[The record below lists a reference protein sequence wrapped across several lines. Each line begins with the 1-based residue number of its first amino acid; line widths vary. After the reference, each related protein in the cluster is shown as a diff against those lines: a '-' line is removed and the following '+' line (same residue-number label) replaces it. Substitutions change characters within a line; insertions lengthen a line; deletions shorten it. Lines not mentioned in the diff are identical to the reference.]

1 MTVFDALYDAGQT
14 IIMVTHE
21 PHITAHA
28 RRVITLRDGMIESHD
43 SSQPVP
49 SAAIA
54 LQQIWAHKLKSA
66 FTLIGVVI
74 GITFLIAVI
83 TVVEGVNRY
92 VQDDFAGAIFGVN
105 TFTVVRRSQV
115 QTGAESEERRR
126 RQARNPY
133 LTMHDVEVVRQA
145 VTDAWRFSYSVDRGF
160 DRVSYKERHRRNIR
174 VVGGSDGYE
183 AMQGW
188 EVAVGRGLSPLDE
201 RRALK
206 VAVIGAEIAERLFP
220 DVTPI
225 GKRIRLGA
233 TRLEV
238 VGVWEKQGGLLGVI
252 RDASVLVPI
261 STYRQTMA
269 WRKDRV
275 EEIQVKMRSTAE
287 MEAAMLEV
295 EASLRR
301 DRKLRPGVENN
312 FWLQTSSDLL
322 GAWETI
328 NRILFAALPGLV
340 SISLVVG
347 GIVIMNIMLLSV
359 AGRIR
364 EIGVRKALGARRRDI
379 LFQFLAESSTL
390 SLVGAAVG
398 IALGIGM
405 GQAVD
410 ALSPLPASVPMW
422 AIVVSLLLGLL
433 VGVGSG
439 IYPAYRAARQ
449 DPIVALRYE

>member
-1 MTVFDALYDAGQT
+1 MRILEG
-14 IIMVTHE
+14 I
-21 PHITAHA
+21 
-28 RRVITLRDGMIESHD
+28 R
-43 SSQPVP
+43 
-49 SAAIA
+49 IA

-66 FTLIGVVI
+66 FTLVGVII

-115 QTGAESEERRR
+115 STGPESEERRR
-126 RQARNPY
+126 RQERNPY

-145 VTDAWRFSYSVDRGF
+145 VPDAWRFSYSVDRGF
-160 DRVSYKERHRRNIR
+160 NQVSYEELSRRNVR
-174 VVGGSDGYE
+174 VIGGSDGYE
-183 AMQGW
+183 TMQGW
-188 EVAVGRGLSPLDE
+188 EVERGRGLTPLDE
-201 RRALK
+201 RKSLK
-206 VAVIGAEIAERLFP
+206 VAVIGADIADKLFP
-220 DVTPI
+220 ESTPI

-233 TRLEV
+233 NRLEV
-238 VGVWEKQGGLLGVI
+238 VGVWERQGGLLGMI
-252 RDASVLVPI
+252 RDASILVPI

-269 WRKDRV
+269 WRRDRV
-275 EEIQVKMRSTAE
+275 EEIQVKTRSTEE
-287 MEAAMLEV
+287 MEAAMLDV
-295 EASLRR
+295 EAALRR
-301 DRKLRPGVENN
+301 DRKLRPGMDNN
-312 FWLQTSSDLL
+312 FWLQTSNDLL

-328 NRILFAALPGLV
+328 NRVLFAALPGLV

-364 EIGVRKALGARRRDI
+364 EIGIRKALGARRRDI

-390 SLVGAAVG
+390 SVAGAG
-398 IALGIGM
+398 LGIVLGILM
-405 GQAVD
+405 GKTVD
-410 ALSPLPASVPMW
+410 ALTPVPASVPMW
-422 AIVVSLLLGLL
+422 AIVLSLVLGLL

-449 DPIVALRYE
+449 DPIVALRYD

>member
-1 MTVFDALYDAGQT
+1 VRILEG
-14 IIMVTHE
+14 I
-21 PHITAHA
+21 
-28 RRVITLRDGMIESHD
+28 R
-43 SSQPVP
+43 
-49 SAAIA
+49 IA

-66 FTLIGVVI
+66 FTLIGVII

-83 TVVEGVNRY
+83 TIVEGMNRY

-115 QTGAESEERRR
+115 QTGAESQERRR

-133 LTMHDVEVVRQA
+133 LTMRDVEVVRRA
-145 VTDAWRFSYSVDRGF
+145 VPDAWRFAYSVDRGF
-160 DRVSYKERHRRNIR
+160 RRVSYEERSRRNIR
-174 VVGGSDGYE
+174 VIGGSDGYE

-188 EVAVGRGLSPLDE
+188 DVAEGRGLSPLDE
-201 RRALK
+201 RRSLK

-220 DVTPI
+220 EVSPI
-225 GKRIRLGA
+225 GKRIRLGS
-233 TRLEV
+233 TRLEI
-238 VGVWEKQGGLLGVI
+238 VGVWERQGGLLGAI
-252 RDASVLVPI
+252 RDASILVPI
-261 STYRQTMA
+261 STFRETMA
-269 WRKDRV
+269 WRRDRIG
-275 EEIQVKMRSTAE
+275 EITVKSRSSEE

-295 EASLRR
+295 EAALRR
-301 DRKLRPGVENN
+301 DRKLRPAEENS

-322 GAWETI
+322 GAWEKI

-364 EIGVRKALGARRRDI
+364 EIGIRKALGARRRDI

-390 SLVGAAVG
+390 SLAGAVIG
-398 IALGIGM
+398 IGLGIGM
-405 GQAVD
+405 GKTVD
-410 ALSPLPASVPMW
+410 ALTPLPASVPIW
-422 AIVVSLLLGLL
+422 AIVVSLVLGLA
-433 VGVGSG
+433 VGIGSG
-439 IYPAYRAARQ
+439 IYPAYRAAKQ

>member
-1 MTVFDALYDAGQT
+1 MMRLLEG
-14 IIMVTHE
+14 I
-21 PHITAHA
+21 
-28 RRVITLRDGMIESHD
+28 L
-43 SSQPVP
+43 
-49 SAAIA
+49 IA

>member
-1 MTVFDALYDAGQT
+1 MRILEG
-14 IIMVTHE
+14 I
-21 PHITAHA
+21 
-28 RRVITLRDGMIESHD
+28 R
-43 SSQPVP
+43 
-49 SAAIA
+49 IA
-54 LQQIWAHKLKSA
+54 LSQIWAHKLKSV
-66 FTLIGVVI
+66 FTLVGVII

-92 VQDDFAGAIFGVN
+92 VQDDFAGSLFGVN

-115 QTGAESEERRR
+115 STGAESEERRR
-126 RQARNPY
+126 RQARNPF
-133 LTMHDVEVVRQA
+133 LTMHDVDVVRDA
-145 VTDAWRFSYSVDRGF
+145 VPEAWRFSYSVDRGF
-160 DRVSYKERHRRNIR
+160 DRVSYEGRSRRNIR
-174 VVGGSDGYE
+174 VIGGSDGYE

-188 EVAVGRGLSPLDE
+188 NVVQGRGLSPLDE

-220 DVTPI
+220 DVSPI
-225 GKRIRLGA
+225 GRRIRLGA
-233 TRLEV
+233 SRVEV
-238 VGVWEKQGGLLGVI
+238 VGVWEKQGGLLGVV
-252 RDASVLVPI
+252 RDASVLMPL

-269 WRKDRV
+269 WRRDMV
-275 EEIQVKMRSTAE
+275 EEIQVKLRSTEE

-295 EASLRR
+295 EAALRR
-301 DRKLRPGVENN
+301 DRKLRPGDENN

-322 GAWETI
+322 SAWETI

-379 LFQFLAESSTL
+379 LLQFLAESSTL
-390 SLVGAAVG
+390 SLAGAAVG
-398 IALGIGM
+398 IVLGIGL
-405 GQAVD
+405 GKAVD
-410 ALSPLPASVPMW
+410 ALTALPASVPAW
-422 AIVVSLLLGLL
+422 AIFVSLGLGLL
-433 VGVGSG
+433 VGIGSG